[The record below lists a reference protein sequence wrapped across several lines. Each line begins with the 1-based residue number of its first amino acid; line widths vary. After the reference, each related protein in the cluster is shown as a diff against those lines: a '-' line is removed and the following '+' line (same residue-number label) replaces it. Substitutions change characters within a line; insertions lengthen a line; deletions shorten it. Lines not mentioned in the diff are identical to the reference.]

1 MTQTIFDKHG
11 GFTTVR
17 KVVSGFYERVL
28 DSDILAHYFAH
39 VDMKLQIDHQT
50 RFVSYLLGGPASYSD
65 DHLER
70 VHRRLKITDDAF
82 EEMVLTMC
90 EVLEDFD
97 FEDSEVA
104 QVERELRSRH
114 SLIVHR

>member
-1 MTQTIFDKHG
+1 MPQTIYERHG
-11 GFTTVR
+11 GFVTVR

-28 DSDILAHYFAH
+28 ESDILAHYFAH
-39 VDMKLQIDHQT
+39 VNMKVQIDHQT

-70 VHRRLKITDDAF
+70 IHKRLKITDEAF
-82 EEMVLTMC
+82 EEMVMTMC

-97 FEDSEVA
+97 FDASDVDH
-104 QVERELRSRH
+104 VEQELRRRH
-114 SLIVHR
+114 SLIVTR